1 VFHHNPARPASPA
14 QLERLRELGVAPPES
29 LNSYEADLLIKARHD
44 RWAALP
50 ATPRQERY
58 LRRRGRWRDG
68 MRRGAAAELIRDLKG
83 GSDWPLGPEQG

>member
-1 VFHHNPARPASPA
+1 MFHHNPARPASPA
-14 QLERLRELGVAPPES
+14 QRERLRELGVEPPDR
-29 LNSYEADLLIKARHD
+29 LNSYDADLLIKEHHD

-83 GSDWPLGPEQG
+83 GSDRPLGPEQG

>member
-1 VFHHNPARPASPA
+1 MFHHNPARPASPA
-14 QLERLRELGVAPPES
+14 QRERLRELGVEPPDR
-29 LNSYEADLLIKARHD
+29 LNSYDADLLIKEHHD

-68 MRRGAAAELIRDLKG
+68 MRRGDKVRCFSHI
-83 GSDWPLGPEQG
+83 